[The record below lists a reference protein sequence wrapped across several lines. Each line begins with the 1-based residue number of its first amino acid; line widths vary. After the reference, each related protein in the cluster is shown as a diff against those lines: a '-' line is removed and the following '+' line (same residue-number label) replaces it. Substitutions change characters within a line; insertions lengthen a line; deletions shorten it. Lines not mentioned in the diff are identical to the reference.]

1 MTDTKQL
8 AQWRGAF
15 GDAYI
20 ERNVADAK
28 RLRASTAMWA
38 RILQSIAG
46 DPPQSIIEVGA
57 NIGANLLALRQLTD
71 AMLWAVEP
79 NACARAIM
87 AERSVVERDHLVDG
101 VAQHIPLA
109 DRIAD
114 LAFTCGVLIHIA
126 PGDLL
131 AACKE
136 VHRCAKKYVA
146 CIEYFADQPEEK
158 AYRGESGLLFKC
170 DFGAFWLDNFPDLA
184 VVDCG
189 FNWART
195 TGLDNSTW
203 WVFRKR

>member
-20 ERNVADAK
+20 ERNAADAK

-38 RILQSIAG
+38 KILQSLAG
-46 DPPQSIIEVGA
+46 DPPRSIIEVGA

-71 AMLWAVEP
+71 AVLWGVEP
-79 NACARAIM
+79 NARARATM
-87 AERSVVERDHLVDG
+87 AERGVVERDHLIDG
-101 VAQHIPLA
+101 VAQRIPLA
-109 DRIAD
+109 DGTAD

-126 PGDLL
+126 PSDLL

-136 VHRCAKKYVA
+136 VHRCAKTYAV
-146 CIEYFADQPEEK
+146 CTEYFSDQPEEK
-158 AYRGESGLLFKC
+158 AYRGETGLLFKR
-170 DFGAFWLDNFPDLA
+170 DFGAFWLDNFPDL
-184 VVDCG
+184 VVLDCG
-189 FNWART
+189 FNWVRT
-195 TGLDNSTW
+195 SGLDNSTW